1 MLSAGVQLAASAEN
15 AQDAQ
20 QLVDK
25 ARSAFNDFTTDKVM
39 QPFRDLLRQAKGV
52 YIAPQVLR
60 GAFIFGASG
69 GSGVLVAK
77 DEQDG
82 KWYGPAFYT
91 IGDASFGFQAG
102 AEASEIALLIMT
114 QRGVTALLETN
125 VKLGGD
131 VSLVAGPVGAG
142 IRGETAGLSADIVS
156 FARSKGLYGG
166 VSVSGAVV
174 AVRDSLNEV
183 YYRPAATP
191 TDILIKHAVTN
202 PQAAPLLQTV
212 ARAAS
217 GAPAA
222 RSKKK

>member
-1 MLSAGVQLAASAEN
+1 
-15 AQDAQ
+15 
-20 QLVDK
+20 
-25 ARSAFNDFTTDKVM
+25 
-39 QPFRDLLRQAKGV
+39 
-52 YIAPQVLR
+52 
-60 GAFIFGASG
+60 
-69 GSGVLVAK
+69 
-77 DEQDG
+77 
-82 KWYGPAFYT
+82 
-91 IGDASFGFQAG
+91 
-102 AEASEIALLIMT
+102 MT

-212 ARAAS
+212 ARAAA
-217 GAPAA
+217 GVPTA

>member
-25 ARSAFNDFTTDKVM
+25 ARSAFNDFMTDKVM
-39 QPFRDLLRQAKGV
+39 QPFRDLLKRAKGV

-102 AEASEIALLIMT
+102 AEASEIGLLIMT

-166 VSVSGAVV
+166 VSVNGAVV

-183 YYRPAATP
+183 YYRPATTP

-212 ARAAS
+212 ARAAA
-217 GAPAA
+217 GAPTA

>member
-1 MLSAGVQLAASAEN
+1 
-15 AQDAQ
+15 
-20 QLVDK
+20 
-25 ARSAFNDFTTDKVM
+25 M